1 MKTIRLRVRARLA
14 SAAAVAAAA
23 GLLLAGLPGLHS
35 YADAAPKPLDP
46 GMPCKD
52 YYSLA
57 DDIQAIS
64 KLPEFDAS
72 RAKSQWD
79 TYDYE
84 NPGKK
89 WDGLQAPSEADVAR
103 LKDLPRQPPKS
114 KPVDRIWWTWLRAK
128 EKNPNAWGDFDTWRD
143 VRLIRNAG
151 NDPRGKAFEK
161 KVIKDHGLTGPEW
174 ICQKEVEFTDP
185 DTGKTYRRQ
194 LDAYN
199 TRTKQILEIKSNG
212 SPDPKQIPKD
222 VAWSKD
228 PKWSDSKMKYVYAEP
243 QDKSA
248 RDLKETLRKNAGAGR
263 VTEYNYRSDRVEQA
277 PSGGTRSRSTLM
289 QPPGQSGISRGGA
302 TDLIRESRPNPK
314 SMADFLNQ
322 KNAADPSRLSPRGP
336 GGIDFTT
343 LELRYVGKPVKGKG
357 LDYGFSA
364 TDDPTEHSGWGGKA
378 KSQLISDAFFTWLAL
393 TPDKF
398 WVNLNPDQPD
408 RVMDDKFASTDAGRV
423 LLEADLQMKHD
434 FFKTMDPKT
443 DLGKRFW
450 AALPRED
457 GRPCFGGIRNWI
469 EPKPAQVREQDGG
482 IYILDAP
489 LRLKSTPQDFSTQP
503 GGEAICHPSD
513 AERQQAQAVIDR
525 MIVPAVEKTVNTAP
539 QYADL
544 RRVYTARVAAEW
556 IRLQDAKSPTD
567 YHKVVNSDDVKSWP
581 LRAPN
586 QNWDKDELFQRYR
599 KIFLNGEFT
608 YDVDTAQGVM
618 VYIVGGVD
626 FSKAPKRNIP
636 KVTFTTQH
644 RYLPRQTRTS
654 VKTLTDDAKDDGLDL
669 LGGNTNATDTGTG
682 GGNPPKPSP
691 TPTPSHKPTQTPTG
705 KPTGVPSQTS
715 SPLPTASAGT
725 SGNPVP
731 PTGGGNDGGGL
742 ADTGTQVSI
751 VAGLAVLLLGSGA
764 TLMWLKRRRESA
776 RR

>member
-1 MKTIRLRVRARLA
+1 MKSIHLRVRARLA
-14 SAAAVAAAA
+14 SAAAVAAA

-35 YADAAPKPLDP
+35 DAHAAGKPLDP

-52 YYSLA
+52 YYGLA
-57 DDIQAIS
+57 DVQAVTQ
-64 KLPEFDAS
+64 LPEFDAS
-72 RAKSQWD
+72 RAKAQWD
-79 TYDYE
+79 TYEYE
-84 NPGKK
+84 NPGKQ
-89 WDGLQAPSEADVAR
+89 WDGLQAPSDADVAR
-103 LKDLPRQPPKS
+103 LEDLPTQPPKS
-114 KPVDRIWWTWLRAK
+114 KPIDRIWWTWLRAK

-199 TRTKQILEIKSNG
+199 TKTKQILEIKSNG

-222 VAWSKD
+222 IAWSKD
-228 PKWSDSKMKYVYAEP
+228 PKWSDSKMKYIYAEP

-248 RDLKETLRKNAGAGR
+248 RDLKDELRKNAGADR
-263 VTEYNYRSDRVEQA
+263 VTEYNYRSDKVEKA
-277 PSGGTRSRSTLM
+277 PSGGVRSKSTLL
-289 QPPGQSGISRGGA
+289 QPPGQEGVSRGGA
-302 TDLIRESRPNPK
+302 TDSIRESRPSPK
-314 SMADFLNQ
+314 SMADFLNR
-322 KNAADPSRLSPRGP
+322 KNAADPSRLSPRGT
-336 GGIDFTT
+336 GGVDFTT

-364 TDDPTEHSGWGGKA
+364 KEDPTEHSGWGGKA

-393 TPDKF
+393 TPEKF

-434 FFKTMDPKT
+434 FFKTMDPET

-450 AALPRED
+450 AALPREN

-469 EPKPAQVREQDGG
+469 EPKPAVVREQDGG

-489 LRLKSTPQDFSTQP
+489 LRLKSTPQDFATQP
-503 GGEAICHPSD
+503 GGEAICHPSK
-513 AERQQAQAVIDR
+513 AERQQAQAVIDQ
-525 MIVPAVEKTVNTAP
+525 MIVPTVEKTINTAP

-556 IRLQDAKSPTD
+556 IRLQDAKTPTD
-567 YHKVVNSDDVKSWP
+567 YHKLINSNDVKAWP

-586 QNWDKDELFQRYR
+586 QNWNKDELFQRYR
-599 KIFLNGEFT
+599 KIFLDGEFR
-608 YDVDTAQGVM
+608 YNVDTARGVT

-626 FSKAPKRNIP
+626 FSKSPKHDMAKGR
-636 KVTFTTQH
+636 FQAEH
-644 RYLPRQTRTS
+644 RYLPRQTQTS
-654 VKTLTDDAKDDGLDL
+654 VKTMTDNTDADGALL
-669 LGGNTNATDTGTG
+669 LGGNTDATDTSG
-682 GGNPPKPSP
+682 GDKPGP
-691 TPTPSHKPTQTPTG
+691 TPTPTPTTPG
-705 KPTGVPSQTS
+705 KPSHDPTTPAPSTPPS
-715 SPLPTASAGT
+715 T
-725 SGNPVP
+725 P
-731 PTGGGNDGGGL
+731 PTTTGGSSGGQNPKDPGGDLAHTGFDTPIGLITGIAAALTAAGGGL
-742 ADTGTQVSI
+742 VWW
-751 VAGLAVLLLGSGA
+751 
-764 TLMWLKRRRESA
+764 MRRRKTVKS
-776 RR
+776 